1 MSLSDLALLF
11 SILAIAGTT
20 LTVVIRSAL
29 DWAMD
34 VEERCE

>member
-20 LTVVIRSAL
+20 LTVVIGSAL

-34 VEERCE
+34 VEDNLQ